1 MPNLAMDPQPGTG
14 VPLGPIEKIG
24 RYANVIRAADQ
35 KVIFFG
41 CPLDPDEKHDAIEE
55 KLSHPWHDGRIDDP
69 LLPVVDLLA
78 RDLAPGQWSFGGAI
92 DVPGWLRPVPPP
104 GDRAAVAAERM
115 VEFIDK
121 GGCRDFSDHVR
132 DFVRTE
138 ILPDFPCLIAV
149 DHSLTGGAFEAISQH
164 YGPGEVSLV
173 VIDSHTDA
181 VPMSKLSE
189 AIFYDI
195 ETNPNSVY
203 DRADPLLYDRAESYS
218 ASSFLHHLVADGTV
232 APRDLYILG
241 VSDYPGKKALRIK
254 DPRIAGY
261 VAAYTDLKKAGATIV
276 TKKDCQMKPSKV
288 KSLLNKI
295 RTPYVY
301 LSVDMDI
308 GSRNALDGVRFRNWQ
323 GLSES
328 QLLRLV
334 STVWKAGGSELQL
347 VGMDLTEFDP
357 RRAGQPLETGQDATY
372 RVAAGLVRQFAFG
385 LPPHAAK
392 QAHRRDESG

>member
-1 MPNLAMDPQPGTG
+1 MPFGA
-14 VPLGPIEKIG
+14 IEKID
-24 RYANVIRAADQ
+24 RYTNVIRAADQ

-55 KLSHPWHDGRIDDP
+55 KLSHPWQKGRIDDP

-78 RDLAPGQWSFGGAI
+78 RDLAPGKWSIGGSVE
-92 DVPGWLRPVPPP
+92 VPGWLRPVPPP
-104 GDRAAVAAERM
+104 EDRGAVVAERM
-115 VEFIDK
+115 VDFIDK
-121 GGCRDFSDHVR
+121 GGCRDFSDQVR
-132 DFVRTE
+132 DLVGTE
-138 ILPDFPCLIAV
+138 ILPDFPCLVTV
-149 DHSLTGGAFEAISQH
+149 DHSLTGGVFDAISKH

-203 DRADPLLYDRAESYS
+203 DRSDPLLHHRTESYN
-218 ASSFLHHLVADGTV
+218 ASSFLYHLVADGTL

-254 DPRIAGY
+254 DPRIADY

-301 LSVDMDI
+301 LSIDMDI
-308 GSRNALDGVRFRNWQ
+308 GSRNALHGVRFRNWQ
-323 GLSES
+323 GLSEP
-328 QLLRLV
+328 QLFRLV
-334 STVWKAGGSELQL
+334 STVWRAGGSELQL
-347 VGMDLTEFDP
+347 VGMDLTEIDP

-372 RVAAGLVRQFAFG
+372 RIAASLVRQFAFG
-385 LPPHAAK
+385 LPPHATE
-392 QAHRRDESG
+392 QHRGRAENG